1 MVKKITLLDV
11 KQALRD
17 GRFRKNLPP
26 ELDDLVKKYNQN
38 RACPCNTKL
47 YAKILKDCK
56 EQLVKY
62 FPNRELPDIDKEI
75 SKLAENHWTV
85 ISCHINDLEK
95 KLRKLPPGRKQLD
108 VARWE
113 EQVTVV
119 INELDI
125 LY

>member
-1 MVKKITLLDV
+1 MAKKITLLDV

-17 GRFRKNLPP
+17 ERFRKSLPP
-26 ELDDLVKKYNQN
+26 ELDDLVRKYNQN

-47 YAKILKDCK
+47 YGRILRDCK
-56 EQLVKY
+56 EQVAKY
-62 FPNRELPDIDKEI
+62 FPNRELPNIDEEI
-75 SKLAENHWTV
+75 SKLSENHWTV

-113 EQVTVV
+113 DQVTVV